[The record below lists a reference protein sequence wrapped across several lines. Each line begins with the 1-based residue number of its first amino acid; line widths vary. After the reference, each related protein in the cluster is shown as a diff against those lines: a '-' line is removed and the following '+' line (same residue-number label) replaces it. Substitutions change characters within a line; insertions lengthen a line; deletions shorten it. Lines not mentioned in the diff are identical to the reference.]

1 MVLERFFDESGGM
14 QLVVHSVNGSR
25 INRAFGLALRK
36 RFCRGFGFELQA
48 AANEEA
54 IVISLSEQH
63 SFELAGVFDYLRSA
77 SAKDLLVQALLAA
90 PMFTSRWRWNVSRA
104 LLLPRVQGG
113 KRVPPPIARMR
124 ADDLLAQSFP
134 QAMACGETLPPGDIE
149 VPMDHPIVRQTV
161 EDCLNEAMDIDGFLA
176 MLKELEDGRIARVA
190 VDRPEPSPFARAI
203 LAAQPYTFLDD
214 APLEERRTQAVRARR
229 ALDPKSA
236 DDIGA
241 LDPQAVMRV
250 RAEAWP
256 EPESA
261 EELHEA
267 LLWMG
272 FVTDEEARGARI
284 ESAAADASRDGARDW
299 RAWLGELARA
309 GRVEHIGA
317 RWFATEAPKSGK
329 EVLRGRLEALGPV
342 DAEDPLIHEFAGS
355 IRDLESEGAVLLAR
369 FPSEDRNAADE
380 LESTERTRAADELE
394 GTERTRAPGRS
405 CWCMRRLLARIH
417 RYTLERLQ
425 IQIQPVSA
433 AEFVRFLAHWQHAA
447 PMSRLEGPRGVL
459 AVVAQLAGF
468 QAPARAWEK
477 HIFPS
482 RVNGYQSAWL
492 ERLAL
497 SGEIAWGRLWG
508 SGSVAARHAPITFFA
523 RTDLETWLAFEP
535 RAAIDALTSDAQS
548 VHALLARQGP
558 RFLGDLARETRLLPS
573 RLESALAEL
582 VGHGLATCDAPNGLA
597 FVDARLARRRQAR
610 ERDDGRI
617 RPAPGRWSLL
627 AAIAPDP
634 SSAGQ
639 DDAARFARAEFAARA
654 LLARTGVVFR
664 RTIERERIPVPWR
677 DLLIA
682 MRRMEARGEI
692 HGGRFV
698 TGFHGEQYALPD
710 AVKKLRAL
718 RRVESNETL
727 SVDACDPLNQVGILT
742 PDERIASNSRRAVQ
756 VLPVTPGEVLAL
768 PRRDVAS

>member
-54 IVISLSEQH
+54 IVISLSERH
-63 SFELAGVFDYLRSA
+63 SFELAGVFDYLRST
-77 SAKDLLVQALLAA
+77 SARELLVQALLAA

-113 KRVPPPIARMR
+113 KRVPPPLARMR

-134 QAMACGETLPPGDIE
+134 QAVACGETLPPGDIE

-161 EDCLNEAMDIDGFLA
+161 EDCLHEAMDIDGFVDMLA
-176 MLKELEDGRIARVA
+176 RLEDGSIARVA
-190 VDRPEPSPFARAI
+190 VDRPEPSPFARGI

-214 APLEERRTQAVRARR
+214 APIEERRTQAVRTRR

-250 RAEAWP
+250 RAEVWP

-272 FVTDEEARGARI
+272 FATDEE
-284 ESAAADASRDGARDW
+284 ARDW
-299 RAWLGELARA
+299 RAWLAELASA
-309 GRVEHIGA
+309 GRVEHIGS

-342 DAEDPLIHEFAGS
+342 DADDPLIHEFAGS
-355 IRDLESEGAVLLAR
+355 IRDLESEGAVMLAR
-369 FPSEDRNAADE
+369 FPSEDRNASE
-380 LESTERTRAADELE
+380 EVEGSERK
-394 GTERTRAPGRS
+394 RAPGRN

-433 AEFVRFLAHWQHAA
+433 AEFVRFLAHWQHDA
-447 PMSRLEGPRGVL
+447 PMSRLDGPRGVL
-459 AVVAQLAGF
+459 EVVTQLAGF

-492 ERLAL
+492 ESLAL

-523 RTDLETWLAFEP
+523 RADLETWLAFEP
-535 RAAIDALTSDAQS
+535 RAEIGALASDAQA
-548 VHALLARQGP
+548 VHAVLARQGP

-582 VGHGLATCDAPNGLA
+582 VSHGLATCDAPNGLA
-597 FVDARLARRRQAR
+597 FVDARLARRRAAR
-610 ERDDGRI
+610 ERHESRV
-617 RPAPGRWSLL
+617 RPAPGRWSVL
-627 AAIAPDP
+627 APSAPEP
-634 SSAGQ
+634 NTPESSVSGES
-639 DDAARFARAEFAARA
+639 DAARFARADFAART

-698 TGFHGEQYALPD
+698 SGFHGEQYALPD

-727 SVDACDPLNQVGILT
+727 AVDACDPLNLAGILT
-742 PDERIASNSRRAVQ
+742 PGERIASNARRSVQ
-756 VLPVTPGEVLAL
+756 VLPVMSRDPLEL
-768 PRRDVAS
+768 PRRDVAI

>member
-1 MVLERFFDESGGM
+1 
-14 QLVVHSVNGSR
+14 
-25 INRAFGLALRK
+25 
-36 RFCRGFGFELQA
+36 
-48 AANEEA
+48 
-54 IVISLSEQH
+54 
-63 SFELAGVFDYLRSA
+63 
-77 SAKDLLVQALLAA
+77 
-90 PMFTSRWRWNVSRA
+90 
-104 LLLPRVQGG
+104 VQGG

-161 EDCLNEAMDIDGFLA
+161 EDCLHEAMDIDGFLE
-176 MLKELEDGRIARVA
+176 MLTKLEDGRIARVA
-190 VDRPEPSPFARAI
+190 VDVHEPSPFARAI

-214 APLEERRTQAVRARR
+214 APLEERRTQAVRTRR

-267 LLWMG
+267 MLWMG
-272 FVTDEEARGARI
+272 FVTDDEARGARSTRASV
-284 ESAAADASRDGARDW
+284 EADDGGVHDW
-299 RAWLGELARA
+299 RAWLGELASA

-355 IRDLESEGAVLLAR
+355 IRELESEGAVLLAR
-369 FPSEDRNAADE
+369 FPSEDRNAAHE
-380 LESTERTRAADELE
+380 LAAQELAARE
-394 GTERTRAPGRS
+394 PAGTERTRAPGRS

-447 PMSRLEGPRGVL
+447 PMSRLDGPRGVL

-482 RVNGYQSAWL
+482 RVHGYQSAWL
-492 ERLAL
+492 ESLAL

-535 RAAIDALTSDAQS
+535 RVAIGALTSDAQS
-548 VHALLARQGP
+548 VHALLARLGP

-582 VGHGLATCDAPNGLA
+582 VGHGLATCDAPIGLA

-610 ERDDGRI
+610 ERHDARV

-627 AAIAPDP
+627 VP
-634 SSAGQ
+634 SSLDASASGG
-639 DDAARFARAEFAARA
+639 DDAARFARAEFAART

-727 SVDACDPLNQVGILT
+727 SVDASDPLNQVGILT

-756 VLPVTPGEVLAL
+756 VLPVTSSEPLAL
-768 PRRDVAS
+768 PRRDAAS